1 MSFVLV
7 GVFGPYISPTSTGTS
22 KGRPSLVC
30 VILGKVL
37 TMGDDWTILISGIT
51 MYNSITMYN
60 DSGPV
65 SSSSMLRIRYKITAL
80 LSLVQVSYNAN

>member
-1 MSFVLV
+1 MQVNMSFVLV
-7 GVFGPYISPTSTGTS
+7 GVSGPYISPTSTGTS

-51 MYNSITMYN
+51 MYN

>member
-1 MSFVLV
+1 MQFNMSFVLV
-7 GVFGPYISPTSTGTS
+7 GVSGPYLSPTSTGTS

-51 MYNSITMYN
+51 MYN

>member
-7 GVFGPYISPTSTGTS
+7 GVSGPYISPTSTGTS

-51 MYNSITMYN
+51 MYN

-65 SSSSMLRIRYKITAL
+65 SSSSMLKI
-80 LSLVQVSYNAN
+80 

>member
-7 GVFGPYISPTSTGTS
+7 GVSGPYISPTSTGTS

-51 MYNSITMYN
+51 MYN

-80 LSLVQVSYNAN
+80 LSIVQVSYNAN

>member
-7 GVFGPYISPTSTGTS
+7 GVSGPYISPTSTGTS

-30 VILGKVL
+30 VLGKVL
-37 TMGDDWTILISGIT
+37 TMGDDWTILISG
-51 MYNSITMYN
+51 ITMYN

>member
-7 GVFGPYISPTSTGTS
+7 CVSGPYISPPSTGTS
-22 KGRPSLVC
+22 KGRPTLVC

-37 TMGDDWTILISGIT
+37 TMGDDWTILISSIT
-51 MYNSITMYN
+51 MYNGITMYN